1 MKKVLFINI
10 ALLFILIYVCI
21 SYNHRQAI
29 VNTERPIED
38 FSVLEINCSS
48 GYRGGSTLLVEFN
61 AKKYYVGI
69 TSRQCKSFTL
79 DKVKIYYDKENDK
92 LFERNELTIRYI
104 VFYSIIYLCSFI
116 WLYIIIKKNYK
127 IITLVMFSVLFLLC
141 SCRYESQMIDSGNAI
156 VKQIDSYIDS
166 VGTVPMSLTD
176 IGITI
181 IDEGNPP
188 FYYQRIDSV
197 HYTLSFSNGVGE
209 SKIYYSDSQKWEDFP
224 RTIDIEEHED

>member
-1 MKKVLFINI
+1 MTVSHLLARIILRHQFTQIKILDMK
-10 ALLFILIYVCI
+10 
-21 SYNHRQAI
+21 
-29 VNTERPIED
+29 
-38 FSVLEINCSS
+38 
-48 GYRGGSTLLVEFN
+48 
-61 AKKYYVGI
+61 
-69 TSRQCKSFTL
+69 
-79 DKVKIYYDKENDK
+79 
-92 LFERNELTIRYI
+92 
-104 VFYSIIYLCSFI
+104 
-116 WLYIIIKKNYK
+116 
-127 IITLVMFSVLFLLC
+127 ITLVMLSVLFLLC

>member
-1 MKKVLFINI
+1 MK
-10 ALLFILIYVCI
+10 
-21 SYNHRQAI
+21 
-29 VNTERPIED
+29 
-38 FSVLEINCSS
+38 
-48 GYRGGSTLLVEFN
+48 
-61 AKKYYVGI
+61 
-69 TSRQCKSFTL
+69 
-79 DKVKIYYDKENDK
+79 
-92 LFERNELTIRYI
+92 
-104 VFYSIIYLCSFI
+104 
-116 WLYIIIKKNYK
+116 
-127 IITLVMFSVLFLLC
+127 ITLVMFSVLFLLC

-188 FYYQRIDSV
+188 FYYQQIDSV

-224 RTIDIEEHED
+224 RTIGK

>member
-224 RTIDIEEHED
+224 RTIGK

>member
-1 MKKVLFINI
+1 MKKALFINI

-116 WLYIIIKKNYK
+116 WL
-127 IITLVMFSVLFLLC
+127 C
-141 SCRYESQMIDSGNAI
+141 
-156 VKQIDSYIDS
+156 
-166 VGTVPMSLTD
+166 
-176 IGITI
+176 TI
-181 IDEGNPP
+181 R
-188 FYYQRIDSV
+188 FKHKR
-197 HYTLSFSNGVGE
+197 
-209 SKIYYSDSQKWEDFP
+209 
-224 RTIDIEEHED
+224 

>member
-1 MKKVLFINI
+1 MERYRKYQCATSLVGLKRVKAHFTVSHLLARIILRHQFTQIKFLDMK
-10 ALLFILIYVCI
+10 
-21 SYNHRQAI
+21 
-29 VNTERPIED
+29 
-38 FSVLEINCSS
+38 
-48 GYRGGSTLLVEFN
+48 
-61 AKKYYVGI
+61 
-69 TSRQCKSFTL
+69 
-79 DKVKIYYDKENDK
+79 
-92 LFERNELTIRYI
+92 
-104 VFYSIIYLCSFI
+104 
-116 WLYIIIKKNYK
+116 
-127 IITLVMFSVLFLLC
+127 ITLVMFSVLFLLC

-224 RTIDIEEHED
+224 RTIGK

>member
-1 MKKVLFINI
+1 MK
-10 ALLFILIYVCI
+10 
-21 SYNHRQAI
+21 
-29 VNTERPIED
+29 
-38 FSVLEINCSS
+38 
-48 GYRGGSTLLVEFN
+48 
-61 AKKYYVGI
+61 
-69 TSRQCKSFTL
+69 
-79 DKVKIYYDKENDK
+79 
-92 LFERNELTIRYI
+92 
-104 VFYSIIYLCSFI
+104 
-116 WLYIIIKKNYK
+116 
-127 IITLVMFSVLFLLC
+127 ITLVMFSVLFLLC

-209 SKIYYSDSQKWEDFP
+209 SKIYYSDSQKWEDVP

>member
-127 IITLVMFSVLFLLC
+127 IITLIMFSVLFLLC

>member
-10 ALLFILIYVCI
+10 ALLFILIYFCI

-38 FSVLEINCSS
+38 FSVLEINYSS

-127 IITLVMFSVLFLLC
+127 
-141 SCRYESQMIDSGNAI
+141 N
-156 VKQIDSYIDS
+156 K
-166 VGTVPMSLTD
+166 
-176 IGITI
+176 
-181 IDEGNPP
+181 
-188 FYYQRIDSV
+188 YQRK
-197 HYTLSFSNGVGE
+197 L
-209 SKIYYSDSQKWEDFP
+209 SQKMSQKVG
-224 RTIDIEEHED
+224 

>member
-92 LFERNELTIRYI
+92 LFERDAFPIRYI
-104 VFYSIIYLCSFI
+104 VFYFIMYLCSFI
-116 WLYIIIKKNYK
+116 WLCTILIKNKQNK
-127 IITLVMFSVLFLLC
+127 
-141 SCRYESQMIDSGNAI
+141 
-156 VKQIDSYIDS
+156 VK
-166 VGTVPMSLTD
+166 L
-176 IGITI
+176 
-181 IDEGNPP
+181 
-188 FYYQRIDSV
+188 
-197 HYTLSFSNGVGE
+197 
-209 SKIYYSDSQKWEDFP
+209 
-224 RTIDIEEHED
+224 